1 MENKAHETGTKQLEE
16 QNHNLIVV
24 RAKPVNDA
32 YKSTKTSTES
42 VRITYCL
49 RMLHPT
55 IEQIRQNYQIFKLY
69 CYGS

>member
-32 YKSTKTSTES
+32 YKSTKTSTE
-42 VRITYCL
+42 
-49 RMLHPT
+49 
-55 IEQIRQNYQIFKLY
+55 KLADNLQSTNAAPDN
-69 CYGS
+69 GTDPSKLSDI